1 MRLDQKVA
9 IVTGGA
15 GGIGRAIVETFAAA
29 GASVVIA
36 GRNARELEAL
46 AHQVGGVAVVCDVTK
61 QDNVDRLFDAALA
74 LSGQVDVL
82 VNNAGQSGPV
92 ELLTD
97 VDLEAWRACV
107 EVNLFGAM
115 YCLRVAAR
123 LMTAQGHGS
132 IVNVSSLMGLRGYP
146 MRSAYCAAKFALIGL
161 TEAVAH
167 EVGRAGVRVNALCPG
182 AVSGEL
188 MDRVISRRAE
198 AEACS
203 AEQIVRESYTN
214 VAALRRWVDPQEVA
228 KAALFLAS
236 DASAAT
242 TGSYIKVDA
251 GRL

>member
-29 GASVVIA
+29 GASVVLA
-36 GRNARELEAL
+36 GRDARKLEVL
-46 AHQVGGVAVVCDVTK
+46 ARQVGGVAVVCDVTK

-82 VNNAGQSGPV
+82 INNAGQSGPV
-92 ELLTD
+92 EQLAD
-97 VDLEAWRACV
+97 VDLEAWRACL

-132 IVNVSSLMGLRGYP
+132 IVNISSLMGLRGYP

-182 AVSGEL
+182 AVRGEL
-188 MDRVISRRAE
+188 MDKVISRRAA
-198 AEACS
+198 AETRS
-203 AEQIVRESYTN
+203 GEQIIRESYTN

-236 DASAAT
+236 DASGAT